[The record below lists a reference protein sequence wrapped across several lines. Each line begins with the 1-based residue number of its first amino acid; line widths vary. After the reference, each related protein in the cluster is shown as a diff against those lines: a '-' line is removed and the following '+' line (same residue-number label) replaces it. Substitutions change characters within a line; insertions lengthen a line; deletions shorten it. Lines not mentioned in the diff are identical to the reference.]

1 MEAVRRKKLE
11 FKEENLW
18 TPAPSKFSK
27 ICMLPRPDANTLKKK
42 YGILSEYFFDAYTNG
57 WLDDD
62 GNLDFAEW
70 AGYYK
75 SKQDRLRRY
84 RALMLRESPLIKSL
98 DKFQLDETIA

>member
-1 MEAVRRKKLE
+1 MDTRLFEIPEDLHAA
-11 FKEENLW
+11 EN
-18 TPAPSKFSK
+18 KCQQFEK
-27 ICMLPRPDANTLKKK
+27 Q

-70 AGYYK
+70 AGFYK

-84 RALMLRESPLIKSL
+84 RALMFRESPLIKTL
-98 DKFQLDETIA
+98 NKIQFDETVA

>member
-1 MEAVRRKKLE
+1 MDTRLLE
-11 FKEENLW
+11 ILEDLHAAEN
-18 TPAPSKFSK
+18 KCQQFE
-27 ICMLPRPDANTLKKK
+27 KK

-70 AGYYK
+70 AGFYK

-84 RALMLRESPLIKSL
+84 RGLMFRESPLIKTL
-98 DKFQLDETIA
+98 NEIQFDETVA